1 MKKFLLSA
9 LGVAMALGA
18 SATNYVVYSGDEL
31 TSDEV
36 SMSPAWYWWW
46 NCTFEERTDADSPEG
61 KAMYWGPT
69 ENPGANFCGGYFIT
83 DDNVAMLH
91 NVANCDLV
99 FQAKI
104 TGTIGSLI
112 LRLSDGADRD
122 YDLTTIIPQDGQYHE
137 VRINLEDALPGL
149 PAVWAS
155 TTTGQYVF
163 AVVGDQFDTE
173 AGLYTADIHYEET
186 VEMPKIAVTAQ
197 NITMTSAEL
206 AWTTTIPEGMT
217 NAVVTMDGEVI
228 TANPVQLTGLTASTS
243 YSHSFTVSADKD
255 GQTYTSNAVTCTFRT
270 ERDATQDL
278 VYSDYVKAKFTNAY
292 LVGEDESL
300 RRTFT
305 WSLPFSLT
313 YAVDGTLR
321 YEVDLTQCKD
331 IVGLNPQIYCAGFC
345 TLTQG
350 ENNIWYYDLG
360 QRTEGDAIVI
370 SHYYPYNGGA
380 VDYNFGAEYKT
391 VGQEQALPTLGEAA
405 ALELTASNTVVK
417 VGQSNPVT
425 LIVTDAAGY
434 YLPSTAGTLVA
445 SGDGISII
453 DGVAVASEKGRYDV
467 TASFGDFTAA
477 VTIICPI
484 SESSY
489 NLVAGLEGVTDGDNP
504 ANATDE
510 NEGTMLYWD
519 CSDDSDEYQE
529 HTLQFTL
536 DDTYYIEAVECY
548 WEGAS
553 ATDYCVAIYP
563 QNPIGGWEPLS
574 ISHEDWDGTRYFDVV
589 GEGGGAGNNQRHI
602 LYDEDGLTAIPGSFI
617 SLDTQKAYDKGWGIK
632 LFQIRVYGQ
641 KDDPSGVKN
650 VAVDTVDSNAPVEYY
665 NLQGIRVSEPQAGQI
680 VIRRQGNK
688 ASKILF

>member
-18 SATNYVVYSGDEL
+18 SATNYVVYSGDDL

-83 DDNVAMLH
+83 DDNLDMLH

-112 LRLSDGADRD
+112 LRLTDGADRN
-122 YDLTTIIPQDGQYHE
+122 YELASIIPQDGQYHE
-137 VRINLEDALPGL
+137 VRINLEEAFEGL

-155 TTTGQYVF
+155 ATVGQYVF
-163 AVVGDQFDTE
+163 ALVGDQFDTE
-173 AGLYTADIHYEET
+173 AGVYTANIHYEET
-186 VEMPKIAVTAQ
+186 VEMPKISVVAQ
-197 NITMTSAEL
+197 NITMTSADL

-243 YSHSFTVSADKD
+243 YSHVFTVSADKD
-255 GQTYTSNAVTCTFRT
+255 GETYTSNVVTCTFRT
-270 ERDATQDL
+270 ERDATQDV
-278 VYSDYVKAKFTNAY
+278 VYSDYVKAKFNNAY
-292 LVGEDESL
+292 LVGEDASL
-300 RRTFT
+300 ARTMAM
-305 WSLPFSLT
+305 SLPFDIT
-313 YAVDGTLR
+313 YAVDGTLT
-321 YEVDLTQCKD
+321 YSIDLTQCKD
-331 IVGLNPQIYCAGFC
+331 VVGLVPQIWSNGFL
-345 TLTQG
+345 TLEAG
-350 ENNIWYYDLG
+350 ENNVYSVSLG
-360 QRTEGDAIVI
+360 EQTEGAEIAI
-370 SHYYPYNGGA
+370 SHYLAYAGGS
-380 VDYNFGAEYKT
+380 VDIRSAYVT
-391 VGQEQALPTLGEAA
+391 VGQEQARPTIGEAA
-405 ALELTASNTVVK
+405 ALELTAANTVVK
-417 VGQSNPVT
+417 VGQSNVLT
-425 LIVTDAAGY
+425 LIATDAAGY
-434 YLPSTAGTLVA
+434 YIPATSGTLVP

-453 DGVAVASEKGRYDV
+453 NSVAVASEKGRYDV
-467 TASFGDFTAA
+467 TASFGDLTAA

-489 NLVAGLEGVTDGDNP
+489 NLVAGLEGVTDGENA

-510 NEGTMLYWD
+510 NEGTYLFWD
-519 CSDDSDEYQE
+519 CSDDSADYQE

-553 ATDYCVAIYP
+553 STDYCVAIYP

-574 ISHEDWDGTRYFDVV
+574 ISHEDWDGTRYFDVI

-617 SLDTQKAYDKGWGIK
+617 SLDTQKAYDKGWGMK

-650 VAVDTVDSNAPVEYY
+650 VSVDTQDTNAPVEYY
-665 NLQGIRVSEPQAGQI
+665 NLQGIRVNEPQAGQI
-680 VIRRQGNK
+680 VIRRQGNT
-688 ASKILF
+688 ATKILVK

>member
-18 SATNYVVYSGDEL
+18 SATNYIVWSGDAL
-31 TSDEV
+31 TDDEV

-46 NCTFEERTDADSPEG
+46 NCTFEERADAASPEG
-61 KAMYWGPT
+61 KALYWGPT
-69 ENPGANFCGGYFIT
+69 ENPGANFCGGYFVT

-99 FQAKI
+99 FTAKV
-104 TGTIGSLI
+104 TGTIGSLL
-112 LRLSDGADRD
+112 LRLTDGADRD
-122 YDLTTIIPQDGQYHE
+122 INLTSLIPQDGEYHE
-137 VRINLEDALPGL
+137 VRINLEESAPGL
-149 PAVWAS
+149 PSVWAS
-155 TTTGQYVF
+155 STVGQYVF
-163 AVVGDQFDTE
+163 AIVGDQFDTE
-173 AGLYTADIHYEET
+173 AGLYTANIHYEESM
-186 VEMPKIAVTAQ
+186 ELPKIAVTAQ
-197 NITMTSAEL
+197 NITMTSADL

-217 NAVVTMDGEVI
+217 NPVVKMDGEVI

-278 VYSDYVKAKFTNAY
+278 VYSDYVKAKFNNAY
-292 LVGEDESL
+292 LIGEDPSL
-300 RRTFT
+300 ARTMAM
-305 WSLPFSLT
+305 SLPFDITLG
-313 YAVDGTLR
+313 VDGTLT
-321 YEVDLTQCKD
+321 YSIDLTQCKD
-331 IVGLNPQIYCAGFC
+331 VMGLVPQIWSNGFY
-345 TLTQG
+345 TLTAG
-350 ENNIWYYDLG
+350 ENNIYSVSLG
-360 QRTEGDAIVI
+360 EQTEGAEIAL
-370 SHYYPYNGGA
+370 SHYLAYTGGS
-380 VDYNFGAEYKT
+380 VDIRSAYVT
-391 VGQEQALPTLGEAA
+391 VGQTQERPTIGEAT
-405 ALELTASNTVVK
+405 ALELTAANTVVK
-417 VGQSNPVT
+417 VGQNNVLT
-425 LIVTDAAGY
+425 MIATDAAGY
-434 YLPSTAGTLVA
+434 YIPATSGTLVP
-445 SGDGISII
+445 SGEGISIVNS
-453 DGVAVASEKGRYDV
+453 VAVASEKGRYDI
-467 TASFGDFTAA
+467 TATFGELTAA

-489 NLVAGLEGVTDGDNP
+489 NLVSGLEGVTDGENA

-510 NEGTMLYWD
+510 NEGSYLFWD
-519 CSDDSDEYQE
+519 CSDDDAEYQE

-563 QNPIGGWEPLS
+563 QNPIGGWDPLS
-574 ISHEDWDGTRYFDVV
+574 ITHVDYDGTRYFDVV

-602 LYDEDGLTAIPGSFI
+602 LYDEDALSAIPGSFI
-617 SLDTQKAYDKGWGIK
+617 SLDTTKAYEKTWGMK

-641 KDDPSGVKN
+641 KDDPAGVKN
-650 VAVDTVDSNAPVEYY
+650 VSVDNTDTTAPVEYY
-665 NLQGIRVSEPQAGQI
+665 NLQGIRVNEPQAGQI